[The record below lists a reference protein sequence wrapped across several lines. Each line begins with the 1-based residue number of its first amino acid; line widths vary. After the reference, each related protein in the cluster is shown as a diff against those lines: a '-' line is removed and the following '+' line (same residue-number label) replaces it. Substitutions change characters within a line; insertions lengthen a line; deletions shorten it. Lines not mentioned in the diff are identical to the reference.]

1 MLTSNSKATMRKY
14 QMIPRPILSLI
25 KRTIGDEEIEIIQ
38 PIVEDNISTGK
49 QP

>member
-1 MLTSNSKATMRKY
+1 
-14 QMIPRPILSLI
+14 MIPRPILSLI